1 MSDRVMWLVRWL
13 PVMVVTTVWLIGTHL
28 PTTRVPAVGSGD
40 KLVHFA
46 GYACIALMLTWA
58 LRLDRRSIGAML
70 MAWVGLLVLGAMDEL
85 TQPWVGR
92 SAQWADL
99 FANAGGAI
107 VGLIGSRGL
116 LRMMLGRGQRVMGG
130 SDKRE

>member
-40 KLVHFA
+40 KLVHFV

-58 LRLDRRSIGAML
+58 LRLDRRPIGAML
-70 MAWVGLLVLGAMDEL
+70 TAWMGLLVLGAIDEL

-92 SAQWADL
+92 SAGWADS

-107 VGLIGSRGL
+107 VGLVIARGL
-116 LRMMLGRGQRVMGG
+116 LRMTLGRGQRVM
-130 SDKRE
+130 SDSDE